1 MGFDR
6 LPTWTV
12 SSAAHPPPGEQKRDW
27 MCAYQWRRRLPAYI
41 VGNAGVGNPRNEAAT
56 GFKEERMRHWAL
68 RSFALALCVFT
79 AGPAF
84 AQDVETSLQ
93 EAREDV
99 QTAAAQQLHLISP
112 RNFEEATRKLSEA
125 QDLYESGER
134 IENIRRRVAECR
146 AALERAR
153 TFEDVGRVLLA
164 EALQARGDALA
175 ANAPDFAPEEWGDAR
190 REMHDAGRAVE
201 RGDQNE
207 ARAKAAQAARE
218 FQLAEIQAIRRD
230 VIGRA
235 RELQAEAKRRDANEK
250 ARLTYDKADS
260 LLWQAERTIQQGGR
274 EGRAE
279 AGEYAQA
286 AAEAY
291 QHAARI
297 ASLADVVSRD
307 EKREVEALMLSY
319 EKELQKIAQALRFT
333 STFTAGP
340 EPVADQAVA
349 VVQSLYEDRQNLQ
362 ENLAA
367 ASQQALGVE
376 QAAEAERRRQLAAE
390 LRARELREKKI
401 EDVNA
406 YFLPEEAEVLVR
418 GNDLLIRLYGIDFP
432 VGEALINPESF
443 LLLTKVQS
451 VMREFPGAPVTVAGH
466 SDAQGNDEF
475 NQKLSEDRAMAVRT
489 YLIAN
494 MNVRPGQ
501 ITAIG
506 YGESQPVASNE
517 TAEGRAKNRR
527 IDVSLTLP

>member
-1 MGFDR
+1 
-6 LPTWTV
+6 
-12 SSAAHPPPGEQKRDW
+12 
-27 MCAYQWRRRLPAYI
+27 
-41 VGNAGVGNPRNEAAT
+41 
-56 GFKEERMRHWAL
+56 MRHWAL